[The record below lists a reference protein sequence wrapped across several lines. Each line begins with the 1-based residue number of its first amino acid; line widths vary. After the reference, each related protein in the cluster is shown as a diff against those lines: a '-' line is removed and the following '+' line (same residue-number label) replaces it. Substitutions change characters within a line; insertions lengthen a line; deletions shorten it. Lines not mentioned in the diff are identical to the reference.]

1 MRTILTLAAVRIRI
15 TLRNKT
21 FLFFS
26 LIMPLAI
33 FFLYG
38 SVFARGKPEAVAYLM
53 GPILSFTV
61 MGTFW
66 GLSIQLVT
74 WREQGI
80 LRRFRLAPIAAS
92 SMIVS
97 SILANYLLIVPT
109 VLLELFLARFIY
121 HVTSFGNL
129 ISVFVL
135 VILGITAF
143 GAMGLVVASVTNT
156 MQETQI
162 INQLLW
168 FALIFLSGATVPL
181 AVLPHMVQ
189 RDRTLPA
196 CYLFRLWL
204 AACHACRCSVVHSR
218 HRGVLS
224 DRVGRSGRL
233 HFFATLPV
241 GAGSQAAAQCEAL
254 GGGHD
259 STVRTSGHLGKS
271 QREASRNRGLH
282 DGRAADGKRAS
293 AGQTLIRPN
302 WLGHEESAR
311 QNG

>member
-1 MRTILTLAAVRIRI
+1 MKTILKLAAVRIRI

-26 LIMPLAI
+26 LVMPMAI

-38 SVFARGKPEAVAYLM
+38 SIFAKGKPEAVAYLM

-66 GLSIQLVT
+66 GLSMQLVT

-92 SMIVS
+92 SMIAS
-97 SILANYLLIVPT
+97 SILANYLLILPT
-109 VLLELFLARFIY
+109 VFFELLLARFIY

-129 ISVFVL
+129 LSVFVL

-168 FALIFLSGATVPL
+168 FVLIFLSGATVPL
-181 AVLPHMVQ
+181 ALLPHVVQRVGLFLPATYFVYGLQRAMLADAPLYTLGTVVVSLLAWAALAAFISSQLFRWEPEAKLPRNAKLWAVATVLPFILLGMWENHNGKLLATAAYMMEGK
-189 RDRTLPA
+189 PA
-196 CYLFRLWL
+196 
-204 AACHACRCSVVHSR
+204 ANA
-218 HRGVLS
+218 
-224 DRVGRSGRL
+224 
-233 HFFATLPV
+233 PP
-241 GAGSQAAAQCEAL
+241 
-254 GGGHD
+254 
-259 STVRTSGHLGKS
+259 
-271 QREASRNRGLH
+271 
-282 DGRAADGKRAS
+282 ADKR
-293 AGQTLIRPN
+293 
-302 WLGHEESAR
+302 
-311 QNG
+311 

>member
-1 MRTILTLAAVRIRI
+1 MKTILTLAAVRIRI
-15 TLRNKT
+15 TLRNKA

-38 SVFARGKPEAVAYLM
+38 SVFAKGKPEAVAYLM

-61 MGTFW
+61 MGTIW
-66 GLSIQLVT
+66 GLSMQLVT

-97 SILANYLLIVPT
+97 SILANYLLILPT
-109 VLLELFLARFIY
+109 VVLELLLARFIY

-189 RDRTLPA
+189 RIGLFLPA
-196 CYLFRLWL
+196 TYFVYGLQRAMLSGAGLQTLGMVLFSLLAWAALAAFISSQLFRWEPETKLPRNAKLWAVATIL
-204 AACHACRCSVVHSR
+204 PFILLGIVENNS
-218 HRGVLS
+218 GKVLS
-224 DRVGRSGRL
+224 
-233 HFFATLPV
+233 T
-241 GAGSQAAAQCEAL
+241 AAAMME
-254 GGGHD
+254 
-259 STVRTSGHLGKS
+259 
-271 QREASRNRGLH
+271 
-282 DGRAADGKRAS
+282 GRPTENTPPADKR
-293 AGQTLIRPN
+293 
-302 WLGHEESAR
+302 
-311 QNG
+311 

>member
-1 MRTILTLAAVRIRI
+1 MKTILTLAAVRIRI
-15 TLRNKT
+15 TLRNKA

-26 LIMPLAI
+26 LIMPMAI

-38 SVFARGKPEAVAYLM
+38 SVFAKGQPQAVAYLM

-66 GLSIQLVT
+66 GLSMQLVT

-92 SMIVS
+92 SMIIS
-97 SILANYLLIVPT
+97 SILANYLLILPT
-109 VLLELFLARFIY
+109 VILELLLARFIY

-189 RDRTLPA
+189 RIGLFLPA
-196 CYLFRLWL
+196 TYFVYGLQRAMLSGAGLQTLGMVLFSLLAWAALAAFISSQLFRWEPEAKLPRNAKLWAVATIL
-204 AACHACRCSVVHSR
+204 PFILLGIVENNS
-218 HRGVLS
+218 GKVLS
-224 DRVGRSGRL
+224 
-233 HFFATLPV
+233 T
-241 GAGSQAAAQCEAL
+241 AAAMME
-254 GGGHD
+254 
-259 STVRTSGHLGKS
+259 
-271 QREASRNRGLH
+271 
-282 DGRAADGKRAS
+282 GRPTENTPPADKR
-293 AGQTLIRPN
+293 
-302 WLGHEESAR
+302 
-311 QNG
+311 